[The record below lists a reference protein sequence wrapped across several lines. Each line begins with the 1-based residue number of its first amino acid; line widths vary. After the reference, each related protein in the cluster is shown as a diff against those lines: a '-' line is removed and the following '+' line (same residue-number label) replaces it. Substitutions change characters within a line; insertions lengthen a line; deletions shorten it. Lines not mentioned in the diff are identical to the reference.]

1 MTRQILLDVDDVLLN
16 WIGGFAQY
24 AATRLQ
30 NSVVGLPDSWNMGE
44 WLGTTNEAAFEL
56 IEEFNVSVHFGRLVS
71 VDGSQDVVHQ
81 WMLNE
86 SIRLHAITSCSSD
99 RDTVKLRQSNL
110 ARVFGPDTFDSVH
123 CLDLGTP
130 KFKILQAWKPGAV
143 WVEDNYKNAMLGV
156 EAGHTVFIRTRPHNK
171 EFQVL
176 HDDRLTW
183 FDEWS
188 ELEELIDEISVD

>member
-71 VDGSQDVVHQ
+71 VDGSQTS
-81 WMLNE
+81 
-86 SIRLHAITSCSSD
+86 SINGCSTSRSASM
-99 RDTVKLRQSNL
+99 RSRPARQI
-110 ARVFGPDTFDSVH
+110 V
-123 CLDLGTP
+123 
-130 KFKILQAWKPGAV
+130 
-143 WVEDNYKNAMLGV
+143 
-156 EAGHTVFIRTRPHNK
+156 TR
-171 EFQVL
+171 
-176 HDDRLTW
+176 
-183 FDEWS
+183 
-188 ELEELIDEISVD
+188 